1 MKKVSKANALKKT
14 VSLLLSFVMILVIIP
29 VAAAHADDGQP
40 ASAESDIELIWK
52 AYDLY
57 TMMYEAFEIPEFT
70 DPFDHPITDEYTEK
84 AGKLYGIY
92 FKRFSNG
99 VLTKEDFTEYISG
112 YFTPDIA
119 NLITKDT
126 SWFKIID
133 GNVVMHFD
141 GTMAW
146 LFARPGPENESITE
160 VERTTDTVTYEVLFY
175 VHNHTAPGPLESRT
189 FKIKHSENGSRIIG
203 GTFIEEAFQIDIDN
217 PETSDAPLIA
227 VCAPALSALAAAV
240 VLRKKR
246 G

>member
-1 MKKVSKANALKKT
+1 MKRIV
-14 VSLLLSFVMILVIIP
+14 
-29 VAAAHADDGQP
+29 VAAIVLFMTIALAVIP
-40 ASAESDIELIWK
+40 ASAESGEFESDIELIWK

-84 AGKLYGIY
+84 AGELYGIY

-146 LFARPGPENESITE
+146 LFARPGPENESIAV

-227 VCAPALSALAAAV
+227 VCALALSALAAAV
-240 VLRKKR
+240 ILRKKR